1 MKDTYAEFVRGPVG
15 GFIAPKVGL
24 PQPVK
29 LDRYKPGAAGRRR
42 QGLHRR
48 RSGRPH
54 GPGAR
59 RRR

>member
-29 LDRYKPGAAGRRR
+29 LDRYKPG
-42 QGLHRR
+42 HRSLTAR
-48 RSGRPH
+48 RSSARPPVDAWVRH
-54 GPGAR
+54 SSPL
-59 RRR
+59 